1 MHNILKNIKI
11 IGNVCFKGEQIWL
24 KKKKQDKHAKK
35 KKVCW
40 KEKLFLKPY
49 KAVTTNGFK
58 LQERIQVHFLYSYT
72 VFLNN

>member
-11 IGNVCFKGEQIWL
+11 IGNVCFKGEQTWL
-24 KKKKQDKHAKK
+24 KKKSKTNMLK

-58 LQERIQVHFLYSYT
+58 LQERIQVHFPYSYT